1 MAYKME
7 MITFCDFFELD
18 KNRDAFRVTNS
29 IDKFYKYTEEDSMVC
44 LNNLG
49 IRIFIQRIF

>member
-29 IDKFYKYTEEDSMVC
+29 IDKFYKYTEEDSTVC

-49 IRIFIQRIF
+49 IRIFIRRIF